1 MPGKMTYFI
10 FFALLVGVVSN
21 VQALVTVTTEDRNG
35 ADTYLS
41 NDGQSGDY
49 GPDSVHGANV
59 SLRAFRQLVGVRS
72 KAAYIKFDL
81 SNAAGNM
88 SEATL
93 TFDATFLKGSAKTV
107 EVYGLTDGNGD
118 FWDESTITYNTAP
131 GVLPAA
137 LGNCTLDTAMVT
149 LLGTIT
155 TPAAGGTY
163 PVMFSSNPTDLPL
176 TSFLGADT
184 KKLVKFLFI
193 GTDNEGEIA
202 SKEHETFNAP
212 TLTLPNAVFGART
225 SAGNPNP
232 LDGALHMDTWVNLAW
247 MPGASAVSHNVY
259 MGESFDDVNDG
270 AADTFR
276 GNQAETFRSEEHTS
290 E

>member
-1 MPGKMTYFI
+1 MDINCGRDVIIGHCQFFRRIIMLGKMTYLVC
-10 FFALLVGVVSN
+10 FALLFGAASS
-21 VQALVTVTTEDRNG
+21 VQALVTVTTADGNG

-41 NDGQSGDY
+41 NDGQGGNY
-49 GPDSVHGANV
+49 GPDSVHGTDG
-59 SLRAFRQLVGVRS
+59 SLRAFRQLAGVRS
-72 KAAYIKFDL
+72 KAGFIRFDL
-81 SNAAGNM
+81 STVAGDM
-88 SEATL
+88 SDATL
-93 TFDATFLKGSAKTV
+93 TFEATFLKGSAKTV

-163 PVMFSSNPTDLPL
+163 PVSFSSNPSDLPL
-176 TSFLGADT
+176 TSFLDADT
-184 KKLVKFLFI
+184 NKLVTFLFI

-225 SAGNPNP
+225 SAGNPNSLERP
-232 LDGALHMDTWVNLAW
+232 
-247 MPGASAVSHNVY
+247 
-259 MGESFDDVNDG
+259 SF
-270 AADTFR
+270 R
-276 GNQAETFRSEEHTS
+276 
-290 E
+290 